1 MHNPCLN
8 IIYAKFIPNEMLV
21 TQINDGYNKL
31 VLYTPSQYALLP
43 KIGKLNNAVRP
54 TLIPVTP
61 NKNFYT

>member
-1 MHNPCLN
+1 
-8 IIYAKFIPNEMLV
+8 MLV